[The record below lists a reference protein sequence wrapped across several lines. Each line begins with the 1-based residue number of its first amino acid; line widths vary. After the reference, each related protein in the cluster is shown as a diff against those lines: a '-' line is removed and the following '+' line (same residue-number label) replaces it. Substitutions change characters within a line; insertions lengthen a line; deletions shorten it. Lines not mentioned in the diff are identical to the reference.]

1 MDAPT
6 TTSASSEGQGQ
17 QWQLESGYQQPYLS
31 LNLSSLS
38 VASPNNLSPIGN
50 ASTATSGM
58 SPVTPISPA
67 QTPFAHHYMAYPPP
81 QPPQASLNDDRSRSS
96 SISEKSSVPRK
107 RSFSAA
113 TPLAPPP
120 PHHQYADEVDM
131 NGSPIDGSDSGQD
144 DHMRGVVEPTPPPS
158 SHSIQQAS
166 MGVIG
171 SKPMTTNNFVTKLY
185 QYVRSLRTLRSSCRH

>member
-1 MDAPT
+1 MDASST
-6 TTSASSEGQGQ
+6 TPASSEGGQ
-17 QWQLESGYQQPYLS
+17 QWLEGGYQQPYLS

-67 QTPFAHHYMAYPPP
+67 QTPFAHQYMSYPPP
-81 QPPQASLNDDRSRSS
+81 QPPQASIQDDRSRSS

-107 RSFSAA
+107 RSFSSA

-120 PHHQYADEVDM
+120 PQAYDEVDM

-144 DHMRGVVEPTPPPS
+144 DHMRGIVEPTPPPS
-158 SHSIQQAS
+158 SHSIQQSS

-185 QYVRSLRTLRSSCRH
+185 Q